1 MGLGSKRDLML
12 ISYNLMKGD
21 NFLKFIKVKHDG
33 DYSIKHQL
41 EVSGGKSYLWK
52 GVLPEE
58 IREKFEKRVNEP
70 HDYDPL
76 DDSANRIWR
85 IHIDAYEIDNIST
98 PDEIFPECSNID
110 PSKISFDNMENPLKI
125 CKHCGNAYMPD
136 YDFIEDER
144 MCEHLNN
151 MFGGTY
157 EYGGDWPD
165 YCSSCLEELYELD
178 TAKDTYGL
186 FKSKDVIK

>member
-1 MGLGSKRDLML
+1 MGSKRDLML
-12 ISYNLMKGD
+12 IGYNLMKGD

-33 DYSIKHQL
+33 DYSLKHQL
-41 EVSGGKSYLWK
+41 EVSGGKTYLLE
-52 GVLPEE
+52 GILPEE
-58 IREKFEKRVNEP
+58 IREKFEKRINEP

-85 IHIDAYEIDNIST
+85 IHIDAYEIDDISI
-98 PDEIFPECSNID
+98 PSKMFPECSDID
-110 PSKISFDNMENPLKI
+110 PSKISFEDMENPIKV
-125 CKHCGNAYMPD
+125 CKHCGNLYMPD